1 MGNGRGIRI
10 KFMTHE
16 ASKKYSALKMYVNDG
31 LINCMCL
38 RGINTK
44 EDLLWIFY
52 LSDVFIYMKGCYVE
66 ENVDAIIWHCSKEKN

>member
-1 MGNGRGIRI
+1 MLG
-10 KFMTHE
+10 
-16 ASKKYSALKMYVNDG
+16 ALKMYVNDG
-31 LINCMCL
+31 LINCMCS

-52 LSDVFIYMKGCYVE
+52 LSDVFIYAKGCHVE